1 MRRANRD
8 GLVKEESLPAAD
20 KRRAEMTGRGEA
32 PDMDL
37 DWITLDNG
45 WQLVIWDEE
54 AWEEMGLTPAGLS
67 RVIDALQAATAGQ
80 PNGSRILSQGE
91 MEDTLRFRQDRLA
104 PDHIFESHDRN

>member
-54 AWEEMGLTPAGLS
+54 AWEEMGLTPAGLG
-67 RVIDALQAATAGQ
+67 RVIDALQAASAGG
-80 PNGSRILSQGE
+80 PDGYRILSQGE
-91 MEDTLRFRQDRLA
+91 MEDTFQLRQDRLA
-104 PDHIFESHDRN
+104 PDPALESNDQN